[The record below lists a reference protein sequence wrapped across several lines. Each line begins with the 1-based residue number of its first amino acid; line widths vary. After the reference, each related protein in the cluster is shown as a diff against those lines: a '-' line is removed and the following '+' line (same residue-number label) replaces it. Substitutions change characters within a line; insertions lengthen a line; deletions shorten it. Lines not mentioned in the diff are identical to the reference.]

1 MEKPFKMM
9 TQALMG
15 NLRDCSD
22 VDNSI
27 KVPQTHLLPSEA
39 RQILPNW
46 SPNEGR
52 AARFGKYYSSKSNN
66 CRICGKDH
74 FVHTKLG
81 IL

>member
-27 KVPQTHLLPSEA
+27 KVPQIHLLPSEA

-52 AARFGKYYSSKSNN
+52 AARFGKYYSSITVVFAE
-66 CRICGKDH
+66 R
-74 FVHTKLG
+74 T
-81 IL
+81 ILYIIRHIMKE

>member
-52 AARFGKYYSSKSNN
+52 AARFGKYYSSITVVFAERTNLYIIRHVMKE
-66 CRICGKDH
+66 
-74 FVHTKLG
+74 
-81 IL
+81 